1 MAKIPYKG
9 KMPFDVLELVALL
22 LHFSNSFKLSMEQH
36 NVLVSAH
43 TTQCGWQRHC
53 LAGEGSTSWLPAVR
67 D

>member
-1 MAKIPYKG
+1 MVPWMYVSVG
-9 KMPFDVLELVALL
+9 RPRPPHL